1 MPSGIKRGVMSR
13 IKRKVLSRIKGK
25 VLSRIKRQ
33 SSGNI
38 IRNMKKKYIILDII
52 ALASLLGAYVTKNY
66 ADKKLGFV
74 RWLNFNGNKLR
85 ENYPTETI
93 KYIAAAAAL
102 VLCVWALYRLIR
114 KRQQLT
120 VPDKIMA
127 VVMTAVTLYYM
138 YATCTILYTVTPSS
152 FLLVPLIGLSAYLLI
167 ICNLLRAGDSDI

>member
-1 MPSGIKRGVMSR
+1 
-13 IKRKVLSRIKGK
+13 
-25 VLSRIKRQ
+25 
-33 SSGNI
+33 
-38 IRNMKKKYIILDII
+38 MKKKFIILDVL

-114 KRQQLT
+114 GKQHLAA
-120 VPDKIMA
+120 PDKIMTA
-127 VVMTAVTLYYM
+127 VMVIVTLYYM
-138 YATCTILYTVTPSS
+138 YATYTIVYTVTPSS
-152 FLLVPLIGLSAYLLI
+152 FLLVPLIGLAAFLLI
-167 ICNLLRAGDSDI
+167 IRNLLRAGELAD